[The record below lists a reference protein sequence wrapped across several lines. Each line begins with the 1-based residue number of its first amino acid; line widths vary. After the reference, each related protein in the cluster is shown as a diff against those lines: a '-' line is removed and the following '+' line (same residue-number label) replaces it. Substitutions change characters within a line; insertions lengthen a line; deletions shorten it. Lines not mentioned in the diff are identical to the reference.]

1 MPESQKYLLLTLA
14 GAALAAGILG
24 GWLPAMLRGLGLLGW
39 AAGMVQKFSLFT
51 DPRINW
57 ETVWLVVSLF
67 GAAGL
72 LQAPAR
78 ALPVWIA
85 ARRRMQARHWTMPAT
100 AAVAHI
106 RLRSAYGA
114 ALGHGDNTRL
124 DEICLQALLE
134 AARGGRLPLA
144 AIPTGR
150 ATLREIAPGELRRLT
165 PRIHDGSLLLRDA
178 AGRIVFSAVM
188 TEPAV
193 VLRLWPSR

>member
-14 GAALAAGILG
+14 SAALAAGILG
-24 GWLPAMLRGLGLLGW
+24 GWLPAVLRGLGLLGW
-39 AAGMVQKFSLFT
+39 AAGMVQKFSLFA

-72 LQAPAR
+72 LQASAR
-78 ALPVWIA
+78 ALPVWVA
-85 ARRRMQARHWTMPAT
+85 AWRRMHARHWTMPAK

-114 ALGHGDNTRL
+114 ALGHGDSERL
-124 DEICLQALLE
+124 DQTCLQALLE
-134 AARGGRLPLA
+134 AARSGRLPLA
-144 AIPTGR
+144 AIPAGR
-150 ATLREIAPGELRRLT
+150 ATLRDIAPCELRRLT
-165 PRIHDGSLLLRDA
+165 PHIHDGSLLLRDA
-178 AGRIVFSAVM
+178 AGRTVFSAVM

-193 VLRLWPSR
+193 VLRLWPCR